1 MTFFLE
7 KLHGRFE
14 GHLKLEVDASVRPV
28 QLPVRKAPVSVRPRL
43 KAELDRLE
51 KLKVIAPVTDPTD
64 WVSSL
69 NKPNGSI
76 RICLDPKPLNKALKR
91 AHYPVTTMEDILP
104 DLTRARVFSV
114 ADVRNGFWHVEL
126 DVLTI

>member
-1 MTFFLE
+1 MITFSGV
-7 KLHGRFE
+7 GRLE

-28 QLPVRKAPVSVRPRL
+28 QLPVCKAPVSVRPRL

-69 NKPNGSI
+69 VIVSTPNGSI
-76 RICLDPKPLNKALKR
+76 RIYLDPKPLNKALKR
-91 AHYPVTTMEDILP
+91 AHYPVITMEDILP
-104 DLTRARVFSV
+104 D
-114 ADVRNGFWHVEL
+114 
-126 DVLTI
+126 